1 LRWRRWSRYVNQEN
15 RIFFNNISSSFALSL
30 QLQINAGLAE
40 GRTPQELA
48 NAGLSGA
55 IEPKVLK

>member
-1 LRWRRWSRYVNQEN
+1 
-15 RIFFNNISSSFALSL
+15 LSL